1 MDDFLSTVLF
11 SQPIWVGTLIIFML
25 RLINLSMDTIRILF
39 VIQGRK
45 VIVWILGFL
54 QSIVFVMAIGSVL
67 SQLDNIW
74 FLLAYAG
81 GYSTGTSVGMWIEE
95 RMALGYLQVTII
107 SPSLGSL
114 IAEHLRG
121 EGFAVTEIP
130 ARGKDGMVSILH
142 CSVMRKDLSLLET
155 VTMEGDPNA
164 FVTTENV
171 RPLRAGFWRKK

>member
-1 MDDFLSTVLF
+1 
-11 SQPIWVGTLIIFML
+11 ML

-54 QSIVFVMAIGSVL
+54 QSIVFVLAIGSVL

-95 RMALGYLQVTII
+95 RLALGYLQVTII
-107 SPSLGSL
+107 SPSLGTA
-114 IAEHLRG
+114 IAENLRS

-142 CSVMRKDLSLLET
+142 CSVMRKDLDLLET
-155 VTMEGDPNA
+155 VTMEADTNA
-164 FVTTENV
+164 FITTENI
-171 RPLRAGFWRKK
+171 RPLRAGFWRK

>member
-1 MDDFLSTVLF
+1 MGDFLSSLLF
-11 SQPIWVGTLIIFML
+11 SQPIWVGALIIFML

-54 QSIVFVMAIGSVL
+54 QSIVFVLAIGSVL

-95 RMALGYLQVTII
+95 RLALGYLQVTII
-107 SPSLGSL
+107 SPSLGTA
-114 IAEHLRG
+114 IAENLRS

-142 CSVMRKDLSLLET
+142 CSVMRKDLDLLET
-155 VTMEGDPNA
+155 VTMEADTNA
-164 FVTTENV
+164 FITTENI
-171 RPLRAGFWRKK
+171 RPLRAGFWRK